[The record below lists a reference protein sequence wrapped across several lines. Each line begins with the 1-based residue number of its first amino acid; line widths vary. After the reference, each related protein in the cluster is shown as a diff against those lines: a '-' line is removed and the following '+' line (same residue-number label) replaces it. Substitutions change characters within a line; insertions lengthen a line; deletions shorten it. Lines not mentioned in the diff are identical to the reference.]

1 MYFYDMVRI
10 RPPSEAESL
19 LLPLTIGCSHN
30 KCTFCCRFKDQRF
43 TIRPIEEVKADID
56 FVSKNYRHYF
66 RRVFIENADALIT
79 PQPKLVEV
87 LEYIREKLPEI
98 ERVGIYG
105 NCKSILRKSPEDLKE
120 LKRLGLGIIY
130 MGVESGDEEILRRVK
145 KGVNPSQ
152 LVEAGRRVKEA
163 GITLSVTFILGLG
176 GKERTKEHAHATAR
190 LLTEIDP
197 DFVGALTLMLERPAP
212 IVDEVLSGAFKL
224 ISPLETLIELRT
236 VIAES
241 EFTNCLFTSNHASN
255 YLPLR
260 IKLPE
265 QKREAMEFLD
275 LVIAHPEKHP
285 LKPEFLRA
293 L

>member
-19 LLPLTIGCSHN
+19 LLPLTLGCSHN
-30 KCTFCCRFKDQRF
+30 KCTFCCRFKDVRF
-43 TIRPIEEVKADID
+43 SIRPIEDVKADID
-56 FVSKNYRHYF
+56 QVSKNYKSYF
-66 RRVFIENADALIT
+66 RRVFLENADALIT
-79 PQPKLVEV
+79 PQAKLAEV
-87 LEYIREKLPEI
+87 LDYIRKKLPDI

-105 NCKSILRKSPEDLKE
+105 NCKSILRKSLDELKD
-120 LKRLGLGIIY
+120 LKRLGLGIVY
-130 MGVESGDEEILRRVK
+130 MGVESGDDEILQRVK
-145 KGVNPSQ
+145 KGVTHAQ

-176 GKERTKEHAHATAR
+176 GKERTREHAQATAR
-190 LLTEIDP
+190 ILTEIDP

-212 IVDEVLSGAFKL
+212 IVDEVQSGSLKL
-224 ISPLETLIELRT
+224 ISPLETLVELRT
-236 VIAES
+236 VIAQAD
-241 EFTNCLFTSNHASN
+241 FTDCFFASNHASN
-255 YLPLR
+255 YMPLR

-265 QKREAMEFLD
+265 QKADALRLLD
-275 LVIAHPEKHP
+275 NIITYPQKHN

>member
-19 LLPLTIGCSHN
+19 LLPLTLGCSHN
-30 KCTFCCRFKDQRF
+30 KCTFCCRFKDTPF
-43 TIRPIEEVKADID
+43 SIRPIEEVKADID
-56 FVSKNYRHYF
+56 SVSKHYKSYF
-66 RRVFIENADALIT
+66 RRVFVENGDALIT

-87 LEYIREKLPEI
+87 LKYIRKSLPDM

-105 NCKSILRKSPEDLKE
+105 NCKGILRKSLDELKE
-120 LKRLGLGIIY
+120 LRRLGLGIIY

-145 KGVNPSQ
+145 KGATCAQ
-152 LVEAGRRVKEA
+152 LAEAGQRVKKA
-163 GITLSVTFILGLG
+163 GITLSATFILGLG
-176 GKERTKEHAHATAR
+176 GKERTREHAQATAR
-190 LLTEIDP
+190 LLTEIDS

-212 IVDEVLSGAFKL
+212 IVDEVASGSFKL
-224 ISPLETLIELRT
+224 ISPLETLVELRT
-236 VIAES
+236 IIAES
-241 EFTNCLFTSNHASN
+241 EFTNCFFTSNHASN

-260 IKLPE
+260 IRLPE
-265 QKREAMEFLD
+265 QKVEALCLLD
-275 LVIAHPEKHP
+275 DIIAHPSRHS